1 VSDEG
6 GTGDEERSQWR
17 IAPSDPPE
25 TRTGWNG
32 CHVTATEL
40 KRLNFESAFD
50 QRELMDIRN
59 VQQTSFLWPL
69 SVWTSLMARISKTR
83 TVWSLEALATMFPFG
98 DHASACI
105 VFLW

>member
-1 VSDEG
+1 MSDEG

-40 KRLNFESAFD
+40 EKLNFESNFD
-50 QRELMDIRN
+50 QGAERYTKRTANFFFVASECLDLPHGSDIEDADGLVSRS
-59 VQQTSFLWPL
+59 TSDHV
-69 SVWTSLMARISKTR
+69 SVRR
-83 TVWSLEALATMFPFG
+83 PR
-98 DHASACI
+98 
-105 VFLW
+105 